1 MDKAE
6 ERLYRLASHNY
17 SHQDKNNYNDKLSGQ
32 TQHRLR
38 SHGIGRIF
46 DRPLPSY
53 DSSLY
58 SVLNML
64 CSHEL
69 WTARR
74 LNFLTFNVVPCKQNT
89 WRHKF
94 SAGRKFIRCHVEEAI
109 DTKRIWQK
117 SSEISAQFLLP
128 PLKGVYEG
136 HGNDNVKN
144 DNNNSNNKN
153 NKLGRARIF

>member
-1 MDKAE
+1 
-6 ERLYRLASHNY
+6 
-17 SHQDKNNYNDKLSGQ
+17 
-32 TQHRLR
+32 
-38 SHGIGRIF
+38 
-46 DRPLPSY
+46 
-53 DSSLY
+53 
-58 SVLNML
+58 ML

-94 SAGRKFIRCHVEEAI
+94 SAGRKFIRCHVKDAI

-117 SSEISAQFLLP
+117 SSEKSAQFLLL

-136 HGNDNVKN
+136 HGNDNVKDN
-144 DNNNSNNKN
+144 NNNSNNKN
-153 NKLGRARIF
+153 NKLGTARIFNTSKIRAFRFSFHTESRSPYENFNAKIEAEFLSGTVANLTGAMWTPPPRKFL